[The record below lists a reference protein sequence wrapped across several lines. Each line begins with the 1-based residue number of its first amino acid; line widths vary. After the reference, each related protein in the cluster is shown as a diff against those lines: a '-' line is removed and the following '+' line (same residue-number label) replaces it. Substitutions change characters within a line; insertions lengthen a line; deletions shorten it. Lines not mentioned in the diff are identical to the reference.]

1 VPEVLGAR
9 LRDRAAALSS
19 VARRA
24 LAPIVGVLHGAAG
37 THAYGAYLAHHDRH
51 HGDRPPLS
59 REQFFRESLE
69 SRWHGVKR
77 CC

>member
-1 VPEVLGAR
+1 MTRQRAFG
-9 LRDRAAALSS
+9 AAAAST
-19 VARRA
+19 ARRA
-24 LAPIVGVLHGAAG
+24 LAVLGDVLRGAAG

>member
-1 VPEVLGAR
+1 VPELLGSR
-9 LRDRAAALSS
+9 LRAVGSAVSSAA
-19 VARRA
+19 RGA
-24 LAPIVGVLHGAAG
+24 LALLGDVLRGAAG
-37 THAYGAYLAHHDRH
+37 THAYGAYLAHHERH

-69 SRWHGVKR
+69 TRWHGVKR